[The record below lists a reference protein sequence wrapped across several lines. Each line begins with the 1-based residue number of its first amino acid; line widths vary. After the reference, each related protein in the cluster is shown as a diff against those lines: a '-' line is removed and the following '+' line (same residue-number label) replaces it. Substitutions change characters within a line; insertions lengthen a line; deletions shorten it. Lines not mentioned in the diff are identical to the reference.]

1 MADANVFALQS
12 TINRYAR
19 AANFSAIGVDGIMGT
34 QTAQALIKALA
45 WVQANVDG
53 EADTATS
60 LVVDLV
66 NSDGT
71 YNFTQMSSSASGLNT
86 YLSQNADTAGLPAV
100 MVATS
105 GSGGGTKLLPT
116 TTMPSAGVATDLLTS
131 FQNLPTWAKVVGGLV
146 LGFVAYTAYETK
158 TKKPHK
164 TNRRRYV

>member
-71 YNFTQMSSSASGLNT
+71 YNFTQMGSSASGLNT
-86 YLSQNADTAGLPAV
+86 YLSQNADTAGLPAA
-100 MVATS
+100 MVAT
-105 GSGGGTKLLPT
+105 SGGGTKLLPT
-116 TTMPSAGVATDLLTS
+116 ATMPSAGVATDLLTS
-131 FQNLPTWAKVVGGLV
+131 FQNLPMWAKVVGGLV

-158 TKKPHK
+158 TKKSHR
-164 TNRRRYV
+164 TSRRRYV